1 MNMSNELQKVENPM
15 GVLRNDG
22 GALAESNAVGAMA
35 EVQAQVLM
43 SKQFPRD
50 EVRAVDK
57 ILNECTRIR
66 LAEASTYAYPKGGQ
80 MIEGPSI
87 RLAEAIARNWG
98 NLDFGIK
105 EIDQTNGESS
115 VIAYCWDLENNIR
128 ESKSFKVK
136 HWRHTKQGGYALTDP
151 RDIYELVA
159 NQGARRLRSCILG
172 VIPGDVVDSALE
184 QCALTMT
191 AKADTSKEA
200 VAKLLEAF
208 KPYKVEK
215 SHIEKFIGS
224 RIEAIKPAQV
234 IKLRTIYASL
244 KDSMSKAWDWFEI
257 EKPKPQET
265 KKIESDLLN
274 GDKK

>member
-1 MNMSNELQKVENPM
+1 MSNELQKVENPM

-208 KPYKVEK
+208 KPHKVEK

-265 KKIESDLLN
+265 KKIESDLLT

>member
-1 MNMSNELQKVENPM
+1 MSNELQKVENPM

-234 IKLRTIYASL
+234 IKLRTIYSSL

>member
-1 MNMSNELQKVENPM
+1 MSNELQKVENPM

-208 KPYKVEK
+208 KPHKVEK